1 MLSQQ
6 ILVWKLKNFSVLK
19 RAYNVKNLNMPE
31 SYSNGYR
38 LKKLYSTVHS
48 SWKTRKFVQKSKVY
62 SNFVMFIE
70 GLVLGKS

>member
-1 MLSQQ
+1 
-6 ILVWKLKNFSVLK
+6 
-19 RAYNVKNLNMPE
+19 MPE

-70 GLVLGKS
+70 GLVLGKFQEIKRNQFLSTNIKGEGLT